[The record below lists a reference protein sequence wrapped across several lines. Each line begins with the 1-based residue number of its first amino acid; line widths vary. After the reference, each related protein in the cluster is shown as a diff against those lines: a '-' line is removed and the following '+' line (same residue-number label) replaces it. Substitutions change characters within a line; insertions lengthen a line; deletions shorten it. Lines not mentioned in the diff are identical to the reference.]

1 MTIDAGCRD
10 LTTRGLSLNDK
21 LLVIRKRERM
31 TLRGIDHGLERL
43 WSKGGGRRRKEK
55 EEGGGGDGGKERV
68 DEEREREEE

>member
-43 WSKGGGRRRKEK
+43 WSNEEGEE
-55 EEGGGGDGGKERV
+55 EEGGGGDGGGDGES
-68 DEEREREEE
+68 